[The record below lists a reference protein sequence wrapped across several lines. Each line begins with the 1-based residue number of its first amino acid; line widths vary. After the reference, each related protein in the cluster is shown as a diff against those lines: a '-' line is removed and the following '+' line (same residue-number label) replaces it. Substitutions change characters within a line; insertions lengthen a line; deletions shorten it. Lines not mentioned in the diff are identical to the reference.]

1 LLQEHNAVG
10 AVNIVIN
17 AAFIFM
23 SYLEYLSFPRKILFP
38 LLSCTMRA
46 VQGRLSSEACA
57 FVLDFV

>member
-1 LLQEHNAVG
+1 MVG